1 MDHPNHLSLESSWF
15 TYQSCKPSYL
25 KKYTRDPRLTYPFLD
40 PIIPENFVT
49 LVGSTHTRRRRAPH
63 ASPHHAPPP
72 SALYDAA
79 QRGCT
84 GVQTSD
90 SSSSS
95 VLRCS
100 PRAARADTTWPRPPE
115 RAGTC
120 GTHRRYTC
128 RYSVALPHMLAACDV
143 TPPQQG
149 CITNKN

>member
-1 MDHPNHLSLESSWF
+1 MLYTQKKLTSSWMDHPNHLSLESSWF

-49 LVGSTHTRRRRAPH
+49 LVGSTHTRRR
-63 ASPHHAPPP
+63 PP

-90 SSSSS
+90 SSSS
-95 VLRCS
+95 VLCCS

-115 RAGTC
+115 RAVTC

-128 RYSVALPHMLAACDV
+128 RYSVALPHMLAACE
-143 TPPQQG
+143 
-149 CITNKN
+149 ILYEI